1 MSIAAAPHASPST
14 TLALSAS
21 KRRIWAGRIVSTLPV
36 LFMVFDGVIKL
47 LNIEPVREASAR
59 LGWVEGVMPTVG
71 LVELVCTLLYVVPRT
86 SFVGAVLLSGFLGGA
101 VATHVRLG
109 DPYWFPFL
117 VGAFFWGG
125 LYLRSARL
133 RALVHEA
140 VDFGGEQE
148 EDVA

>member
-1 MSIAAAPHASPST
+1 
-14 TLALSAS
+14 
-21 KRRIWAGRIVSTLPV
+21 
-36 LFMVFDGVIKL
+36 
-47 LNIEPVREASAR
+47 
-59 LGWVEGVMPTVG
+59 
-71 LVELVCTLLYVVPRT
+71 VELVCTLLYVVPRT